1 MAEATNIPGGYF
13 NLLVSNGATPPVF
26 TYLCG
31 VTTNELTV
39 VTNGNDQFIPDCDD
53 PDKVLIRRRVN
64 ISEQADITASGTY
77 NPDNFPR
84 IEALRGV
91 SAPYRFQAAVTP
103 AMVTAGYTPSY
114 LEGNFVLNGYT
125 IGGTRGDG
133 TFGTLTGMSFA
144 SDGEFDW
151 VFGDVPDTTP

>member
-1 MAEATNIPGGYF
+1 MAEPTTIPGGFF
-13 NLLVSNGATPPVF
+13 NVLVSDQADPP
-26 TYLCG
+26 TYSYLCG
-31 VTTNELTV
+31 VTTSELTV

-53 PDKVLIRRRVN
+53 PEKVLIRRRVQ
-64 ISEQADITASGTY
+64 ISEQADMTASGTY
-77 NPDNFPR
+77 NPDNFPQ

-103 AMVTAGYTPSY
+103 AMVTAGYTSSY

-125 IGGTRGDG
+125 IAGDRTAG
-133 TFGTLTGMSFA
+133 NFGNLTGMTFA

-151 VFGDVPDTTP
+151 TFGTVPA